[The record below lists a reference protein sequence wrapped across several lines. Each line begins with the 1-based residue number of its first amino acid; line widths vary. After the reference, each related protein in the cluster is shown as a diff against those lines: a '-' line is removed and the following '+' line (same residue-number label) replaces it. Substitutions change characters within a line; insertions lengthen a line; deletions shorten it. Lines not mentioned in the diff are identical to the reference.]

1 MATDLGFEGLLPFT
15 HAQRQSC
22 ATVGDHGLE
31 PCLGCSGINR
41 NHDTTGRRDAEKGYD
56 DCGRFVAKA
65 HDRTASVQARLMQT
79 QPSSNSHIGK
89 ITIRQLHRR
98 TCISVVVQERACRR
112 LCSDE
117 CVEVVQA
124 RGRHPCCAVNVP
136 VDENTVLESPI
147 ASTVYDEGPIAS
159 TSPECSKAQSL
170 LQGAQSRVAELAIRG
185 NQSGQ
190 QRPAEAIRLRPSSRE
205 STHLGGRLG
214 ARVAIRTTHDSL
226 GEGGEGGTGG
236 EGEAEKGKRRQRS
249 ASEARA
255 SPSKQAC

>member
-1 MATDLGFEGLLPFT
+1 MTKT
-15 HAQRQSC
+15 
-22 ATVGDHGLE
+22 
-31 PCLGCSGINR
+31 
-41 NHDTTGRRDAEKGYD
+41 
-56 DCGRFVAKA
+56 
-65 HDRTASVQARLMQT
+65 
-79 QPSSNSHIGK
+79 
-89 ITIRQLHRR
+89 
-98 TCISVVVQERACRR
+98 
-112 LCSDE
+112 
-117 CVEVVQA
+117 
-124 RGRHPCCAVNVP
+124 
-136 VDENTVLESPI
+136 
-147 ASTVYDEGPIAS
+147 
-159 TSPECSKAQSL
+159 QSL

-255 SPSKQAC
+255 SPLPKQASLLSDTDRGENGGATEEARVYVPLTAFI